1 MTNYKKR
8 GDNDM
13 KIYEY
18 FMWAVSTVAA
28 LLAGM
33 VGGCDSMFAF
43 LLVLV
48 LTDIATGFI
57 AAWYNKEI
65 NSKVLR
71 RGLINKT
78 FYIIFIWLGVLAD
91 NVVMDTTGNY
101 ITISNHVILIRNVI
115 VAYLML
121 EELVSV
127 LENAA
132 KMGLPVPSWLRS
144 VLQQVSDV
152 ANSSTPKVIT
162 KWLHDKLGLSI
173 DHNKDKDKDKDKDK
187 E

>member
-1 MTNYKKR
+1 MTKNYKTE
-8 GDNDM
+8 GDNSM

-28 LLAGM
+28 LVAGM
-33 VGGCDSMFAF
+33 IGGCDSMFAF

-48 LTDIATGFI
+48 LTDVATGFI
-57 AAWYNKEI
+57 AAWYNKEVS
-65 NSKVLR
+65 SKVLR

-78 FYIIFIWLGVLAD
+78 FYIVFIWLGVLAD
-91 NVVMDTTGNY
+91 RVVLDTTGNY
-101 ITISNHVILIRNVI
+101 ITIGGHIILLRNVI

-132 KMGLPVPSWLRS
+132 NMGLPVPSWLRS
-144 VLQQVSDV
+144 VLKQVSDV
-152 ANSSTPKVIT
+152 ANSSTPKIIT
-162 KWLHDKLGLSI
+162 QWLHDKLGLSI
-173 DHNKDKDKDKDKDK
+173 DDNKDKDKDK

>member
-1 MTNYKKR
+1 MTKNYKKE
-8 GDNDM
+8 GDNSM

-18 FMWAVSTVAA
+18 AIWAVSTVVA
-28 LLAGM
+28 LLSSM
-33 VGGCDSMFAF
+33 IGGCDSMFAF

-57 AAWYNKEI
+57 SAWYNKTVS
-65 NSKVLR
+65 SKVLR

-78 FYIIFIWLGVLAD
+78 FYIVFIWLGVLAD
-91 NVVMDTTGNY
+91 NVVFDTTGNY
-101 ITISNHVILIRNVI
+101 ITISNHTILLRNVI
-115 VAYLML
+115 VSYLML

-132 KMGLPVPSWLRS
+132 NMGLPVPQWLRS
-144 VLQQVSDV
+144 VLKQVSDV
-152 ANSSTPKVIT
+152 TNSSTPKVIT

-173 DHNKDKDKDKDKDK
+173 DEDNKDK

>member
-1 MTNYKKR
+1 MTNYKKE
-8 GDNDM
+8 GDNSM

-18 FMWAVSTVAA
+18 LMWAVSTVTA
-28 LLAGM
+28 LLAWI

-57 AAWYNKEI
+57 AALYNKEI
-65 NSKVLR
+65 NSRVLR
-71 RGLINKT
+71 RGLINKV

-91 NVVMDTTGNY
+91 SVVLDTTGNY
-101 ITISNHVILIRNVI
+101 ITISGHIILLRNVI

-152 ANSSTPKVIT
+152 ANSSMPKVIT

-173 DHNKDKDKDKDKDK
+173 DEDNKDKDK

>member
-1 MTNYKKR
+1 MTNHNKK
-8 GDNDM
+8 GEIGM

-18 FMWAVSTVAA
+18 LMWAVSTIAA

-33 VGGCDSMFAF
+33 IGGCDSMFAF

-71 RGLINKT
+71 RGLINKI

-91 NVVMDTTGNY
+91 NVVLDTTGNY
-101 ITISNHVILIRNVI
+101 ITISGHIILLRNVI

-132 KMGLPVPSWLRS
+132 KMGLPVPKWLRS

-152 ANSSTPKVIT
+152 ANSSAPKAIT
-162 KWLHDKLGLSI
+162 QWLHDKLGLSI
-173 DHNKDKDKDKDKDK
+173 DDNKDEDK